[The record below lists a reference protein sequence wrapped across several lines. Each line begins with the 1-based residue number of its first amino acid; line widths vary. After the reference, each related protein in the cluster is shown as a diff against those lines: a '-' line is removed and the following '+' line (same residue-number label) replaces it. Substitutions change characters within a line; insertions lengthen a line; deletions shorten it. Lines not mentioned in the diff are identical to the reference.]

1 MWNFFDEP
9 GRTRIYE
16 EAYLKYVD
24 DVNSRESA
32 GGGLIGKR
40 AI

>member
-1 MWNFFDEP
+1 MRNFFDEH

-16 EAYLKYVD
+16 EAYWQYVD
-24 DVNSRESA
+24 DVDPRRTM
-32 GGGLIGKR
+32 LIEKM